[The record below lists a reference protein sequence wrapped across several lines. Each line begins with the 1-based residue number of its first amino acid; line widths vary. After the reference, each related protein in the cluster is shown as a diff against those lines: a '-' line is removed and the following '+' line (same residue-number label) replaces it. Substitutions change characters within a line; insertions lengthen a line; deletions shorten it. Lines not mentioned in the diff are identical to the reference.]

1 MMTELFQVLTPAEA
15 LQRLLGELPQAS
27 KTEEVQAQDAL
38 GRVLA
43 VDLSSSIALPTFPRS
58 NMDGYAVRSQ
68 DTFGASDGLPAYLKL
83 TGEAPMGQIPGIPV
97 RPGEAVRAHT
107 GGMIP
112 EGADAVVMVENT
124 QQVDPTTIEI
134 YRPVAP
140 GENVVQIGEDVKRG
154 ERLLAKGHRLRPQ
167 DIGGLLGVGI
177 VRVWVFQRPTVAIIA
192 TGDEVVPPEME
203 PGPGQIRDINSSAI
217 ANLVREA
224 GGTPRPLGIVK
235 DNYQALKAMAE
246 RAMAGG
252 DALIFSAGSSVSTR
266 DMTAEVIGT
275 LGRPGVL
282 VHGVALK
289 PGKPTILAVC
299 DGKAVFGLPGNPV
312 SAFVTFHLFVR
323 PALYRLGGTEVPPRP
338 TVTARLTKNIA
349 SIPGREDYIPVR
361 LVEEQGELLAEPVFG
376 KSNLVYT
383 LVKAHGLITIPL
395 DSGGLSAGA
404 MVKVER
410 FSP

>member
-1 MMTELFQVLTPAEA
+1 MTELFHVLTTSEA
-15 LQRLLGELPQAS
+15 LQRLLGELPQAFT
-27 KTEEVQAQDAL
+27 TEELQALDAL

-43 VDLSSSIALPTFPRS
+43 TDLFSPIPLPTFRRS

-83 TGEAPMGQIPGIPV
+83 SGEAPMGQVPGIPV
-97 RPGEAVRAHT
+97 RPGEAVRVHT

-112 EGADAVVMVENT
+112 EGADAVVMMENT
-124 QQVDPTTIEI
+124 QQVDPTTIEV

-140 GENVVQIGEDVKRG
+140 GENVLQIGEDVKPG
-154 ERLLAKGHRLRPQ
+154 ERVLAKGHQLRPQ

-177 VRVWVFQRPTVAIIA
+177 VKVRVFQQPTVAIIA
-192 TGDEVVPPEME
+192 TGDEVVPPERE
-203 PGPGQIRDINSSAI
+203 PGPGQIRDINSSTI

-224 GGTPRPLGIVK
+224 GGIPRPLGIVK
-235 DNYQALKAMAE
+235 DNYQALKEMAE
-246 RAMAGG
+246 RAMAEG
-252 DALIFSAGSSVSTR
+252 DALIVSAGSSVSTR

-275 LGRPGVL
+275 LGKPGVL

-299 DGKAVFGLPGNPV
+299 DGKPVFGLPGNPV
-312 SAFVTFHLFVR
+312 STFVTFDLFVR
-323 PALYRLGGTEVPPRP
+323 PALYHLGGTEAPPRP

-361 LVEEQGELLAEPVFG
+361 LVEERGELFAEPVFG
-376 KSNLVYT
+376 KSNLIYT
-383 LVKAHGLITIPL
+383 LVKAHGLAIIPL
-395 DSGGLSAGA
+395 DSGGISAGA
-404 MVKVER
+404 MVKVQR